1 MWYTSIKGIQDFCN
15 IKQKQEIYSDKN
27 SWTAQADSIYQVLIE
42 PDLLYSLRLK
52 LGKTWWS

>member
-1 MWYTSIKGIQDFCN
+1 MSIKSIQDFCN
-15 IKQKQEIYSDKN
+15 IKQKQEIHSDKN
-27 SWTAQADSIYQVLIE
+27 SWTQADSIYQVLIE